1 MDLLTY
7 LLSGFKNVVLL
18 APARWRGNVFSG
30 ICLYIIIIIIIIIII
45 YYVNRTK
52 VHEK

>member
-30 ICLYIIIIIIIIIII
+30 ICLYIIIIIIIII